1 MSSPFYGDSIEN
13 FLHQNKNEIFGIIA
27 KNDEYDSVFKQKE
40 AWIAQIQL
48 LKMVLQD
55 VSGSIIFEYTIPRVG
70 GRIDN
75 ILLINNTIFVLEF
88 KVGKESYDTSSTTQA
103 RTYAI
108 DLANF
113 HEESHNKIIVPIVIS
128 TNASDR
134 EPEISVYNKNVYDVI
149 FTNGTNLNQ
158 ILNKFQSNTMEEIY
172 LDKWLNSRYVP
183 TPTII
188 EAAKVLYSKHSVE
201 DISQNEAAENLTKTS
216 MAVRKIIEL
225 SKQNHQKSICFI
237 TGVPGA
243 GKTLAGLNIAIENQ
257 KVAGRNYSCFLTGN
271 QPLVSVLKEA
281 LAKDEENRTGV
292 SIGIARSNVK
302 SFIQIIH
309 HFRDESLKELDIPPI
324 DNVVVF
330 DEAQRAWEQNKLSD
344 FLKEKK
350 RNIIDKLPDEKRDK
364 ILSLSEPELL
374 IEYMN
379 RHQDWGVIVCLVG
392 GGQDINEGEAGIQEW
407 FDSLRR
413 SYPNWKIYVSNRIT
427 EEEYVGKGSFDNLVK
442 ELDCSMIPE
451 LHLSISLRSFR
462 SEKVANFVHH
472 LLNNEG
478 KQAAKLYQE
487 IKKVYPICITR
498 NLNVAKKWI
507 KEQITN
513 KKYRY
518 GIIASSKA
526 KRLRA
531 DGIWV
536 ECKCKPEKWFL
547 EGKDNIKSSYFMEEV
562 ATEFDIQGL
571 EIDYALIGWDADYR
585 YDNDCFKFY
594 RPRGSKWETIKAEAD
609 KRYLKNAY
617 RVLLTRARQ
626 GMIIFVPTG
635 DKEDITRLPELY
647 DNTYNYLK
655 SLGLTEI
662 IYQMMLIIFSSYF
675 LLKTPLF

>member
-134 EPEISVYNKNVYDVI
+134 EPQISVYNKNVYDVI

-172 LDKWLNSRYVP
+172 LDQWLNSRYVP

-507 KEQITN
+507 KEQIWN
-513 KKYRY
+513 Y
-518 GIIASSKA
+518 
-526 KRLRA
+526 
-531 DGIWV
+531 
-536 ECKCKPEKWFL
+536 CKF
-547 EGKDNIKSSYFMEEV
+547 
-562 ATEFDIQGL
+562 
-571 EIDYALIGWDADYR
+571 
-585 YDNDCFKFY
+585 
-594 RPRGSKWETIKAEAD
+594 
-609 KRYLKNAY
+609 
-617 RVLLTRARQ
+617 
-626 GMIIFVPTG
+626 
-635 DKEDITRLPELY
+635 
-647 DNTYNYLK
+647 
-655 SLGLTEI
+655 
-662 IYQMMLIIFSSYF
+662 
-675 LLKTPLF
+675 